1 MPEMT
6 LPQAFELAVQHH
18 QAGRLQEAE
27 SIYRQILAVQPWHAD
42 TLHHLGIM
50 AHQVGKNEMAVDLI
64 RQAIGLQSNS
74 PNAYCNLGNA
84 LTDLG
89 LFDEAIAACRQA
101 ITLRPSL
108 AEAHYNLANALDKKG
123 QAEDAIAA
131 YRRAIALQPAYADA
145 LNNLGNA
152 LRGTGQ
158 IEEAIA
164 VCRRALVLRP
174 DYPEALNNLG
184 AALYDE
190 GQGEEAMAAYRQA
203 IALRPDFAEAYNNLG
218 LALRGA
224 GRLEEAIGAYRQV
237 ITLKPRDHEAF
248 NKLGVALFDKGQFE
262 EAIAVCRQAIAL
274 KPDFPDAHSNLAAVL
289 GLGGRYEE
297 AIAACRQ
304 AIALRP
310 DCPEAYSNL
319 GNTLQDQGRLD
330 EALAAYREAIAL
342 KPTLADAHSNLLFCM
357 NYHPGLEPSA
367 IAEEHRRWA
376 RQHGEPLRP
385 FIQPHSNDRAPGRR
399 LRIGYVSP
407 DFRDHS
413 VAYFFEGLLAH
424 HDPAQMEVFCYA
436 EVANPDAVTARLQRT
451 AGHWRNTSGI
461 ADAQVAELIRRDG
474 IDILVDL
481 AGHSAKNRLLVFA
494 RKPAPVQLT
503 WLGYPNTTGLATMD
517 YRLTDAF
524 ADPPGTG
531 EDLSSER
538 LVRLA
543 RSGWCYRPSDE
554 VPPVSAP
561 PHEAKGHITFGCFNA
576 MPKLNEPLLEL
587 WAKILLAVPGSRLLL
602 KNRAVGEAAA
612 ERRWKAGFAAAGIS
626 PERVGGVGHVAD
638 KTAHLACYGRVDI
651 ALDTFPYHGTTT
663 TCEALWM
670 SVPVVTRA
678 GQTHASRVGVSLLSN
693 VGHPEWIADSPEGY
707 VRIAVELA
715 GDLPRLAGLR
725 ATLRGR
731 MQASPLTDAPGF
743 ARDIE
748 AAYRTMWRTWCEQP
762 ESPSCPK

>member
-1 MPEMT
+1 MT
-6 LPQAFELAVQHH
+6 VQQAFDMAVQHH
-18 QAGRLQEAE
+18 QAGRLNEAE
-27 SIYRQILAVQPWHAD
+27 SIYRQILAAQPWHAD

-50 AHQVGKNEMAVDLI
+50 AHQVGKNEVAVDLL
-64 RQAIGLQSNS
+64 RQTIALEPAS

-84 LTDLG
+84 LTELG
-89 LFDEAIAACRQA
+89 RFDEAIAACGQA

-108 AEAHYNLANALDKKG
+108 AEAHYNQGNAFDKKG

-131 YRRAIALQPAYADA
+131 YRRAIALQPGYAA
-145 LNNLGNA
+145 AFNNLGNA

-164 VCRRALVLRP
+164 ACRGALALRP

-184 AALYDE
+184 AALYDQ
-190 GQGEEAMAAYRQA
+190 GQGEEALAAYRQA

-224 GRLEEAIGAYRQV
+224 GRLEEAIAAYRQV
-237 ITLKPRDHEAF
+237 ITLKPRDHEAY
-248 NKLGVALFDKGQFE
+248 NKLGVALFDGGKFE
-262 EAIAVCRQAIAL
+262 EAIAAYQQAIAL
-274 KPDFPDAHSNLAAVL
+274 NPDFPDAHSNLAAVL

-319 GNTLQDQGRLD
+319 GNTLQDRGRLD

-385 FIQPHSNDRAPGRR
+385 FIQPRSNDRAPGRR

-424 HDPAQMEVFCYA
+424 HDPAQVEVFCYA

-451 AGHWRNTSGI
+451 AGHWRSTPGMT
-461 ADAQVAELIRRDG
+461 DARVAELIRRDG

-494 RKPAPVQLT
+494 RKAAPVQVT

-517 YRLTDAF
+517 YRLTDAL
-524 ADPPGTG
+524 ADPPGAD
-531 EDLSSER
+531 EDLYRER
-538 LVRLA
+538 LVRLP
-543 RSGWCYRPSDE
+543 RSGWCYRPSAE
-554 VPPVSAP
+554 APSVSAS
-561 PHEAKGHITFGCFNA
+561 PHAATGHITFGCFNA
-576 MPKLNEPLLEL
+576 RPKLNEPLLEL

-602 KNRAVGEAAA
+602 KNRAVGEAAS
-612 ERRWKAGFAAAGIS
+612 ERRWQAGFAEAGIR
-626 PERVGGVGHVAD
+626 PERVEGVGHVAD

-651 ALDTFPYHGTTT
+651 ALDSFPYHGTTT

-670 SVPVVTRA
+670 GVPVVTLA
-678 GQTHASRVGVSLLSN
+678 GPTHVSRVGASVLGNLGLAEL
-693 VGHPEWIADSPEGY
+693 VATSPGDY
-707 VRIAVELA
+707 VRIAAGLA

-725 ATLRGR
+725 ATLRTR
-731 MQASPLTDAPGF
+731 METSPLMDAPAF
-743 ARDIE
+743 ARDME
-748 AAYRTMWRTWCEQP
+748 AAYRAMWRTWCEQP